1 MRIVGLTGG
10 IASGKSTVS
19 NLFKASSIPVVDA
32 DVIARNVLK
41 KGNGGWKRVVSAF
54 GEEILLPSQEVDRP
68 KLGQIVFSSDSKREL
83 LNKLMAPYISTG
95 IFWEILK
102 QWAKGAKVIVVDIPL
117 LFEAKMDKWTKP
129 IVVVWVSQ
137 ETQLKRLM
145 QRDGLSQEDA
155 GNRAIAQMSLDLKRS
170 KADVVIDNN
179 GDLHNLDQQ
188 FDKVLSEIRRPLT
201 WTEFWRSRQ
210 GAFSVLG
217 LVTSG
222 LFVCKHFSYLTLS
235 NCL

>member
-19 NLFKASSIPVVDA
+19 KLFKASGIPVVDA
-32 DVIARNVLK
+32 DVVARDVLK
-41 KGNGGWKRVVSAF
+41 KGSSGWKRVVAAF
-54 GEEILLPSQEVDRP
+54 GEEILLPSREVDRP
-68 KLGQIVFSSDSKREL
+68 KLGQIVFSSDSKRQL
-83 LNKLMAPYISTG
+83 LNKLMAPYISSG

-102 QWAKGAKVIVVDIPL
+102 QWVSGAKVIVVDIPL
-117 LFEAKMDKWTKP
+117 LFEVKMDKWTKP

-145 QRDGLSQEDA
+145 ERDGLSEEDA
-155 GNRAIAQMSLDLKRS
+155 RNRVMAQMSLDSKRS

-179 GDLHNLDQQ
+179 GSLDDLHQQ
-188 FDKVLSEIRRPLT
+188 FDNVLFEIRKPLT
-201 WTEFWRSRQ
+201 WIEFWRSRQ

-217 LVTSG
+217 SVILG
-222 LFVCKHFSYLTLS
+222 LSVCKQLKIGS
-235 NCL
+235 

>member
-19 NLFKASSIPVVDA
+19 NLFKASGIPVVDA
-32 DVIARNVLK
+32 DVVARNVLK
-41 KGNGGWKRVVSAF
+41 KGSGGWKRVVAAF
-54 GEEILLPSQEVDRP
+54 GEEILLPSREVDRP
-68 KLGQIVFSSDSKREL
+68 KLGQMVFSSDSKRQL

-117 LFEAKMDKWTKP
+117 LFEVKMDKWTKP

-145 QRDGLSQEDA
+145 GRDGLSEEDA
-155 GNRAIAQMSLDLKRS
+155 GNRVMAQMSLDLKRS
-170 KADVVIDNN
+170 KADVVIENN
-179 GDLHNLDQQ
+179 GDLDHLNQQ
-188 FDKVLSEIRRPLT
+188 FSKVLSEIRRPLT

-222 LFVCKHFSYLTLS
+222 LFVCKHFSIGS
-235 NCL
+235 

>member
-19 NLFKASSIPVVDA
+19 NLFKASGIPVVDA
-32 DVIARNVLK
+32 DVVARNVLK
-41 KGNGGWKRVVSAF
+41 KGSGGWKRVVAAF
-54 GEEILLPSQEVDRP
+54 GEEILLPSREVDRP
-68 KLGQIVFSSDSKREL
+68 KLGQLVFSSDSKRQL

-95 IFWEILK
+95 MFWEIIK

-117 LFEAKMDKWTKP
+117 LFEVKMDKWTRP

-145 QRDGLSQEDA
+145 ERDGLSEEDA
-155 GNRAIAQMSLDLKRS
+155 RNRVMAQMSLDLKRS

-179 GDLHNLDQQ
+179 GSLDDLKQQ
-188 FDKVLSEIRRPLT
+188 FNNVLSEIRRPLT
-201 WTEFWRSRQ
+201 WNELLRSRQ

-217 LVTSG
+217 SVILGV
-222 LFVCKHFSYLTLS
+222 FVCKQLNIGS
-235 NCL
+235 